1 MPAGYLG
8 GGRGG
13 VTDTGS
19 KVYSITDSP
28 SDKIIK
34 SFAHIVAGVEPGVSR
49 TGRKIIQGAEGE
61 LTPSGV
67 PISLQDEMLA
77 LFSGI
82 RIINVDVPRSY
93 SYKLAE
99 YGREKKAV
107 TAAEDFYSTKDIF
120 NRGGEILADEFRA
133 IQDEALQIQQ
143 GMAITI
149 QDAIDLGES
158 PRDLRKIN
166 KRRLSNKEFGKLRRK
181 KFTPVPYSVT
191 LMKKRYDTVKKAY
204 PNEKVDRSF
213 VFPIKELRKVIREYR
228 NKDLTMPKEKPEIEE
243 EIIDQTSEVVTP
255 KTNRLAALS
264 KQPIQT
270 PPLPRTPTPKVGIA
284 GISQQKNPITG
295 LTRTETALLSPSEQE
310 IARRT

>member
-1 MPAGYLG
+1 ML
-8 GGRGG
+8 R
-13 VTDTGS
+13 
-19 KVYSITDSP
+19 IRL
-28 SDKIIK
+28 
-34 SFAHIVAGVEPGVSR
+34 SR

-99 YGREKKAV
+99 YGRKKKAV

-149 QDAIDLGES
+149 QDAIDLGVS

-191 LMKKRYDTVKKAY
+191 LMKKRLKTVRDAY
-204 PNEKVDRSF
+204 PDEKVDRSF
-213 VFPIKELRKVIREYR
+213 VFPIKELRKVIKEYR
-228 NKDLTMPKEKPEIEE
+228 NKDLTMPKQKPEIEE
-243 EIIDQTSEVVTP
+243 EVIDKTSEIITP
-255 KTNRLAALS
+255 KANRLAALS
-264 KQPIQT
+264 KQSIQT
-270 PPLPRTPTPKVGIA
+270 PPLPKMPSPNIA
-284 GISQQKNPITG
+284 AVSPQKSPITG

-310 IARRT
+310 IARKT